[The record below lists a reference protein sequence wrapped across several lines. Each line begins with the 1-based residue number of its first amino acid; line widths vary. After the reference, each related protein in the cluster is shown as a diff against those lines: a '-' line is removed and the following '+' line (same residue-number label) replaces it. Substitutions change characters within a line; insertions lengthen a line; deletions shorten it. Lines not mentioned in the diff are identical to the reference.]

1 MGVGDKE
8 RLDEEVSLEFNGGA
22 VDREA
27 EDLEDPG
34 DDLEEADLVAGTD
47 DKGGGVGGIGVVNSY
62 GGGGGGDGF
71 AGGSSQQNSPVSD
84 GERTGDGERGE
95 VCERR
100 EWNWRELIRK
110 WSEVRERNNGL
121 HFGLGRKGLELAKW

>member
-1 MGVGDKE
+1 MGVGDEE
-8 RLDEEVSLEFNGGA
+8 RLDEEISLEFNGGT

-47 DKGGGVGGIGVVNSY
+47 DKGGGVGGIGVVNSD

-84 GERTGDGERGE
+84 GERTGDGE
-95 VCERR
+95 
-100 EWNWRELIRK
+100 I
-110 WSEVRERNNGL
+110 
-121 HFGLGRKGLELAKW
+121 